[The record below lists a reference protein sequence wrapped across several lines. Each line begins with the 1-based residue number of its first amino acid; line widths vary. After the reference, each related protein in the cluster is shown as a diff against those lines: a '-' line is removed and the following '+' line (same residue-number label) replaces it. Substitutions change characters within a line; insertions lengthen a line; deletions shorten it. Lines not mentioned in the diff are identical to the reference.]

1 MKRALFSAV
10 DIPWTGGASPTPP
23 ACTTSRAFPDKQ
35 VLHAPPR
42 AVMCYTGDER
52 RCLMAKR
59 SPSQRVPK
67 DMQARF
73 DEIAQQTDAFCRA
86 VLNDE
91 YAQLCRELTATL
103 CRKRPSPLARGQ
115 SNTWACGIIHALG
128 MVNFLFDSS
137 QTPHIAASQIWQYFE
152 LSSSTMQA
160 KSKQIRDLLGM
171 YPMDPDWSTPVMV
184 DQNPLIWM
192 LDVNGLIIDVRH
204 APREIQEAA
213 FRQGLIPY
221 IPEA

>member
-1 MKRALFSAV
+1 MRYNGKEKE
-10 DIPWTGGASPTPP
+10 GAMP
-23 ACTTSRAFPDKQ
+23 
-35 VLHAPPR
+35 
-42 AVMCYTGDER
+42 
-52 RCLMAKR
+52 KR
-59 SPSQRVPK
+59 SSSQHVPK

-73 DEIAQQTDAFCRA
+73 EEVTHLTDAFCRIH
-86 VLNDE
+86 LNEE

-103 CRKRPSPLARGQ
+103 CRKRLSPLVLGKAT
-115 SNTWACGIIHALG
+115 TWACGIIHALG

-137 QTPHIAASQIWQYFE
+137 QTPHLAASQIWEYFE

-171 YPMDPDWSTPVMV
+171 YPMDPHWSTPSML
-184 DQNPLIWM
+184 DQNPLVWM
-192 LDVNGLIIDVRH
+192 LEVNGLIIDIRH

-221 IPEA
+221 LPEA